1 MVRISFV
8 AVCVVVAMLMTLP
21 FAHAFVAGQ
30 GTRTYFGAGGA
41 CLGPD
46 CAPMGPV
53 GPPMAYQGP
62 MPGPFAAGMPPMPMP
77 KPSKISKCKPPMPAC
92 MPPYMPPPG
101 MPMCG
106 PVCPPPCKP
115 LVAWY

>member
-8 AVCVVVAMLMTLP
+8 SVCVVIALLITLP

-30 GTRTYFGAGGA
+30 GTRNYFSAGGA

-53 GPPMAYQGP
+53 GPPMAPMAYQGP
-62 MPGPFAAGMPPMPMP
+62 MPGAYGPAMPMPMP
-77 KPSKISKCKPPMPAC
+77 KPSKISKCKQPPMPMC
-92 MPPYMPPPG
+92 MPAPC

-115 LVAWY
+115 PVAWY